1 MAVYFTLSGYFFASL
16 GVSPS
21 PPNNAHAHED
31 ERHFD
36 KLVCKEIAIVNKD
49 GEVVAGIATTE
60 DGTAGIVI
68 GNKDGEVV
76 AGITLTEN
84 GGGGISLANKDGEVV
99 VNIGATDDG
108 GGGIEIF
115 NKDGKHVAAIGTADD
130 GSGILNIANEGG
142 KVVARIETTDAGV
155 GSIAFIGKDG
165 ESVAGITTTKD
176 GDRWYFVGDGR
187 MGRTSTPMNTTK
199 ESTMKFKLLSL
210 VIALLIFSMPC
221 ITLTDTYFSLFP
233 DIEQAI
239 AEAKM
244 DVQEPYGW
252 LTGSFLASA
261 GCGCLAGDVVAI
273 ASQVVLPAPP
283 VNRLIGKTPAYVDA
297 YTSTF
302 KREVKKKRLIHTS
315 AGCISGTALAIW
327 VYNLYPDYI
336 Y

>member
-1 MAVYFTLSGYFFASL
+1 
-16 GVSPS
+16 
-21 PPNNAHAHED
+21 
-31 ERHFD
+31 
-36 KLVCKEIAIVNKD
+36 
-49 GEVVAGIATTE
+49 
-60 DGTAGIVI
+60 
-68 GNKDGEVV
+68 
-76 AGITLTEN
+76 
-84 GGGGISLANKDGEVV
+84 
-99 VNIGATDDG
+99 
-108 GGGIEIF
+108 
-115 NKDGKHVAAIGTADD
+115 
-130 GSGILNIANEGG
+130 
-142 KVVARIETTDAGV
+142 
-155 GSIAFIGKDG
+155 
-165 ESVAGITTTKD
+165 
-176 GDRWYFVGDGR
+176 
-187 MGRTSTPMNTTK
+187 
-199 ESTMKFKLLSL
+199 MKFKLLSL

-221 ITLTDTYFSLFP
+221 ITLTDTYFYLFP
-233 DIEQAI
+233 DIERAI

-315 AGCISGTALAIW
+315 AGCISGTALAIC